1 MNRLLEQKRCDWLVF
16 EFISTRDALASGD
29 DALEN
34 LLALWEQHAGN
45 LLPEEAWVETKM
57 RYSRKAVTEK
67 FRKRDFEDPY
77 WSLILHKETEP
88 EFGLYCKFHPLNE
101 IKFICRLQVFPF
113 EYCRDPSFG
122 LQRAQRLV
130 SFFRELALR
139 VPPVS
144 AHGHSEVDF
153 SMGKERPDKR
163 NLFFETQVHEVY
175 WLNLYGKEKVDA
187 LGRARVLS
195 TPAAHLEELPNGS
208 VLFLTRP
215 TPADFNSEEARV
227 AQAQA
232 LVHLKPELS
241 YDAVLATLRQRS
253 NNLIPVTPDWDP
265 DLVELLDLTLDTASL
280 LKDRPREV
288 ARLNAWRPPPVSEW
302 MPLQSAPL
310 SDVGANARA
319 VAGTLSRKAEGL
331 FIMLG
336 SLARVAKQQETVPQT
351 LTYIDWEFWCMN
363 RHNEERKE
371 DVDRS
376 YLVPAGA
383 YLGEQLVDELG
394 GSWVLRNNLE
404 ECYVA
409 LGDRAYLPF
418 LRVQHYFQS
427 HQAMLDYSMTKYFR
441 EAERYVN
448 AYRASR

>member
-1 MNRLLEQKRCDWLVF
+1 MKRWIEQVRFDWLVF
-16 EFISTRDALASGD
+16 EFLSTKDVLANGD

-34 LLALWEQHAGN
+34 LLALWEQYSGE
-45 LLPEEAWVETKM
+45 LLPETAHFESNM
-57 RYSRKAVTEK
+57 RYSRKTVTEN
-67 FRKRDFEDPY
+67 FRKRDVTNPY
-77 WSLILHKETEP
+77 WSL
-88 EFGLYCKFHPLNE
+88 GLYKKTKPELSLDFDFHPLNE

-113 EYCRDPSFG
+113 DYCRDPDFG
-122 LQRAQRLV
+122 LHRAQRLV
-130 SFFRELALR
+130 SFFRELALH

-153 SMGKERPDKR
+153 SMGKEPPKKWD
-163 NLFFETQVHEVY
+163 LLFETQVHEVY
-175 WLNLYGKEKVDA
+175 WLNLYGKEKVDT

-208 VLFLTRP
+208 ILFLTRP

-241 YDAVLATLRQRS
+241 YDVVLATLRERS
-253 NNLIPVTPDWDP
+253 NNLFPVKPDWDP
-265 DLVELLDLTLDTASL
+265 DLVELLDLTLDMAYA
-280 LKDRPREV
+280 LKDRPRGV

-302 MPLQSAPL
+302 MPLQSAPP
-310 SDVGANARA
+310 SDVGANARM

-336 SLARVAKQQETVPQT
+336 SQARLAREQETVPET

-363 RHNEERKE
+363 RLNEERKE

-394 GSWVLRNNLE
+394 GTWVLRNNLE

-409 LGDRAYLPF
+409 LGERAYLPF

-427 HQAMLDYSMTKYFR
+427 HQAMLDYSMTKYFC